1 MPREKIFALLPEFI
15 LFMMLGLLTLILMPF
30 LCLYADAGMGIP
42 GESISLA
49 LALVLDFG
57 ISLGESF
64 LEFSL
69 LLVLLIIYED
79 AYN

>member
-1 MPREKIFALLPEFI
+1 
-15 LFMMLGLLTLILMPF
+15 
-30 LCLYADAGMGIP
+30 MGIP

-69 LLVLLIIYED
+69 LLVLLMVRLAFMSWLLLLPLLFLSMLCLMIYSKK
-79 AYN
+79 AKVRLCN